1 MLNLVLTTD
10 KLSVI
15 TGQSGD
21 LDVHASWVDT
31 DNTVTSSSNMT
42 QGKTNT
48 NITTATTTD
57 IVPVPGASTS
67 RNVKWISLRNAH
79 ASTAMDVTVQYNAS
93 GTLYELMKCTL
104 LAQEELVCREGI
116 WFHFDTSGGVYG
128 SAVVSAPLTVA
139 TLASDVTNATTTAA
153 KITNMDRVVAPGTY
167 SFIYNLLYRSDTTTT
182 GIKFSVNHTGTL
194 TFFVANM
201 RYVDVNTLNSA
212 GAASQ
217 AANASTAQIMGAYS
231 FRAKSATASFGPTLS
246 VDTINVDMLMIIEGL
261 MVVTVSGNIEL
272 WHASEVATTTTVKAG
287 TNLVLIKTG

>member
-10 KLSVI
+10 KLSCI
-15 TGQSGD
+15 TSSTAAVS
-21 LDVHASWVDT
+21 VHASGVDT

-42 QGKTNT
+42 QWKQNT
-48 NITTATTTD
+48 AISSATTTD
-57 IVPVPGASTS
+57 IVAVPGASTS
-67 RNVKWISLRNAH
+67 RNVKWISVRNKDA
-79 ASTAMDVTVQYNAS
+79 TVANDITIQFNANA
-93 GTLYELMKCTL
+93 TLYELMKCTL
-104 LAQEELVCREGI
+104 LAGEELVCREGI

-153 KITNMDRVVAPGTY
+153 KITNMDRVVIPGTY
-167 SFIYNLLYRSDTTTT
+167 SFVYNLLYRSDTTTT

-231 FRAKSATASFGPTLS
+231 ARAKSAAAGMGPTLS
-246 VDTINVDMLMIIEGL
+246 VDTINVDMLMILEGL

>member
-10 KLSVI
+10 KISVI
-15 TGQSGD
+15 LSTAAD
-21 LDVHASWVDT
+21 IDTHASGVDVDT
-31 DNTVTSSSNMT
+31 ATGLVFTPWNENHTRTSAATHDVVAAPAS
-42 QGKTNT
+42 GKY
-48 NITTATTTD
+48 
-57 IVPVPGASTS
+57 
-67 RNVKWISLRNAH
+67 RNVKWMSYRNVH
-79 ASTAMDVTVQYNAS
+79 ASSANDATVQLDAN
-93 GTLYELMKCTL
+93 GTLYELLKVTL
-104 LAQEELVCREGI
+104 LAGEELVCHEGT
-116 WFHFDTSGGVYG
+116 WFHFDANGGVYG
-128 SAVVSAPLTVA
+128 SAIVSAPLTVA
-139 TLASDVTNATTTAA
+139 TLAADVTNATTTAA

-167 SFIYNLLYRSDTTTT
+167 SFVYNLLYRSDTTTT

-217 AANASTAQIMGAYS
+217 NANASTAQVMGAYS
-231 FRAKSATASFGPTLS
+231 SRAKSATASMGPTLS
-246 VDTINVDMLMIIEGL
+246 VDTINVDMLMILEGM